1 MSIECILVSGI
12 ILIHRFELGRLRG
25 HHVLKRLHRIS
36 ILKRGRAPI
45 CSNAPNTE
53 SAAQYCHG
61 DYRESDSHSFFS
73 SWDLHFLI
81 IPCYSNQHR
90 AEPWTP
96 SLCASWKHTIADRR
110 SEGS

>member
-1 MSIECILVSGI
+1 MSIERILVSGI
-12 ILIHRFELGRLRG
+12 ILIHGFELGRRRG
-25 HHVLKRLHRIS
+25 HYVLKGLHRIS

-53 SAAQYCHG
+53 SAGQYWHG

-81 IPCYSNQHR
+81 ITVIHNR
-90 AEPWTP
+90 NRVETWTP
-96 SLCASWKHTIADRR
+96 SVMCQLDTYHR
-110 SEGS
+110 